1 MNDHS
6 NADAEHVIARFAG
19 DESGPTL
26 IVFGS
31 LHGNEAAGVAAL
43 RRVAAVVEERDLLLR
58 GRVYFLAGNMRAVA
72 TGVRFIDAD
81 LNRHWSGANVIRN
94 LPDTAIPPQL
104 AEDREQAELLKV
116 LVPLLATARDE
127 VYAIDLHSTSAEGV
141 PFATMGDTLRNR
153 AFAQKFPITVLLGIE
168 EQLEGTLL
176 EYLNNLGVVTLG
188 FEGGQHYADSTVGTH
203 AALVT
208 LALVHSG
215 IASAAE
221 LPVDEA
227 EATLA
232 KATGRKRIV
241 EVRYRQGIE
250 EGDVFAMRP
259 GFENFDTVKRG
270 LVLATQNGL
279 EVQAP
284 ETGLVLMPLYQKLG
298 EDGFFIGREVAP
310 FWIWLSGVLRRLRV
324 GDLMPILPGVRRSEK
339 NADVLEIDTT
349 VARYFPMQIFHL
361 LGFRKLR
368 WTEGQLVVSRRKFDR
383 KGPFG

>member
-1 MNDHS
+1 MDDHS
-6 NADAEHVIARFAG
+6 NADADHVIARFVG
-19 DESGPTL
+19 DEAGPTL
-26 IVFGS
+26 IVFGG

-43 RRVAAVVEERDLLLR
+43 RRVAVVVEERDLSLR

-72 TGVRFIDAD
+72 AGVRFIDAD
-81 LNRHWSGANVIRN
+81 LNRHWSGTNVIRN
-94 LPDTAIPPQL
+94 LPETAIPPQL
-104 AEDREQAELLKV
+104 AEDREQTELLKI
-116 LVPLLATARDE
+116 LVPMLATAQDE

-141 PFATMGDTLRNR
+141 PFATVGDTLRNR
-153 AFAQKFPITVLLGIE
+153 TFAQKFPITVLLGIE

-188 FEGGQHYADSTVGTH
+188 FEGGQHYAESTVETH

-215 IASAAE
+215 ITSGE
-221 LPVDEA
+221 NLPIEEA

-232 KATGRKRIV
+232 NATGRKRIV
-241 EVRYRQGIE
+241 EVRYRQMVA
-250 EGDVFAMRP
+250 EGDLFEMRP
-259 GFENFDTVKRG
+259 GFENFDPVKRG

-284 ETGLVLMPLYQKLG
+284 ETGMVLMPLYQKLG
-298 EDGFFIGREVAP
+298 EDGFFIGREVPP
-310 FWIWLSGVLRRLRV
+310 FWIWLSGVVRRLRI
-324 GDLMPILPGVRRSEK
+324 GDLMPILPGVRRSDK
-339 NADVLEIDTT
+339 QADVLEIDTN
-349 VARYFPMQIFHL
+349 VARYFPLQIFHL

-383 KGPFG
+383 KGPFR